1 MDNAKKLAIVTFF
14 SNLYFYNHVGTLYQ
28 QTRGLS
34 LFQVNSIWSI
44 IVGTIFLAEV
54 PTGILADKIGRK
66 WSVVTALLLQTLGE
80 IFYFFAKDYFTFVL
94 IAILAGIGYAFL
106 SGANEALIY
115 DSLPEGGR
123 EPRMKKSMGFI
134 GGAYHLAFFVAPLIG
149 GLIVSELVLSNFLKA
164 ILFTACSV
172 LVAFIVSLTLKE
184 PQARYKHSEESPFTI
199 FKDGFIEVK
208 SSSKLKWL
216 IAISVLTSTF
226 SNSLIS
232 LYQPYFAAA
241 SMPTFWIGA
250 SLSLAG
256 LLAFLIQKYAYLIEE
271 KIGRAG
277 FLVVTIWPGIM
288 YLLFAMAS
296 LPALLVPIFV
306 ITYASMEA
314 KNPLLSAYKNE
325 QIKSKN
331 RATVLSLIN
340 MFGSLYVALMS
351 LVFGRIADYS
361 IPITFATIGL
371 LIVLFAVVLRTDK
384 VAIQGVESNKDWLL
398 RRGSPE

>member
-1 MDNAKKLAIVTFF
+1 MKKLLKMNNTKKLAIVSFF
-14 SNLYFYNHVGTLYQ
+14 SNLYFYNHIGTLYQ
-28 QTRGLS
+28 QTRGLN
-34 LFQVNSIWSI
+34 LFQVSSIWSI

-54 PTGILADKIGRK
+54 PTGVLADKIGRK
-66 WSVVTALLLQTLGE
+66 WSIVTALMLQTLGE
-80 IFYFFAKDYFTFVL
+80 VLYLFATDYYTFVL

-115 DSLPEGGR
+115 DSLKERDR
-123 EPRMKKSMGFI
+123 ESTMKKSMGLI
-134 GGAYHLAFFVAPLIG
+134 GGAYHFAFFIAPLIG
-149 GLIVSELVLSNFLKA
+149 GLIVSQLVMSKFLVA
-164 ILFTACSV
+164 IFFTACSV
-172 LVAFIVSLTLKE
+172 FVAFLISLTLKE
-184 PQARYKHSEESPFTI
+184 PQDRYTHVAESPFMI
-199 FKDGFIEVK
+199 LKAGFNQVK
-208 SSSKLKWL
+208 SNSKLKWF

-241 SMPTFWIGA
+241 SVPTFWIGA
-250 SLSLAG
+250 ALSLGG

-277 FLVVTIWPGIM
+277 FMVVTIWPGIM
-288 YLLFAMAS
+288 YLLFAMVS
-296 LPALLVPIFV
+296 LPTLLVPIF
-306 ITYASMEA
+306 IFAYASMEA

-351 LVFGRIADYS
+351 LFFGRIADTS
-361 IPITFATIGL
+361 ISFAFGTIGL
-371 LIVLFAVVLRTDK
+371 LIVFFAIILRTDK
-384 VAIQGVESNKDWLL
+384 VAIQEFVS
-398 RRGSPE
+398 S